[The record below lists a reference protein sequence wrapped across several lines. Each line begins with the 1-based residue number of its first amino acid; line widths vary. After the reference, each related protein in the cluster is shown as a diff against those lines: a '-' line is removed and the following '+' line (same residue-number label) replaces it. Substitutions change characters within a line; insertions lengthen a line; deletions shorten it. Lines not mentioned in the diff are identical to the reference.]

1 METWRIKMNLDVTRR
16 QQRSQNRRVA
26 HLLTLLF
33 ATWFALPTRAA
44 GLDAQQVE
52 LFALEMEHK
61 HGFDATAVKNV
72 LSLAV
77 RLDSVLAAMARPAES
92 KSWAQYRP
100 LFLSAERI
108 RAGVEFW
115 DTYAAALDEAST
127 QYGIP
132 PEIIVA
138 IIGVETFYGR
148 NPGNYR
154 VLDALGTLAFHFPAR
169 GAFFRSELEQFLLL
183 TRAEQLDPVTPRGS
197 YAGAMGFPQFMPSS
211 FLSFAV
217 DFDHD
222 GHRDIWRN
230 PVDAIGSVA
239 SYLHAHGWHLAE
251 PIAMLAE
258 PSNLNEKNA
267 SSKVELN
274 QTIAQYASA
283 GSSPQGTIAPN
294 EPAALLAYVGTEGNE
309 YWFALNNFYVITR
322 YNHSPKYAL
331 AVYQLAQA
339 IRDMRKQKAQ

>member
-1 METWRIKMNLDVTRR
+1 MTRR
-16 QQRSQNRRVA
+16 QQRFQNRRAA
-26 HLLTLLF
+26 HLLVLLF
-33 ATWFALPTRAA
+33 ATLFALPIRAA

-72 LSLAV
+72 LNLAV
-77 RLDSVLAAMARPAES
+77 KLDSVLATMARPAES
-92 KSWAQYRP
+92 KPWSQYRP

-115 DTYAAALDEAST
+115 NTYATALDDVST
-127 QYGIP
+127 QYGVP
-132 PEIIVA
+132 PEIVVA

-148 NPGNYR
+148 NMGNYR

-211 FLSFAV
+211 FLRFAV

-239 SYLHAHGWHLAE
+239 SYLHAHGWRAAE
-251 PIAMLAE
+251 PVTMVAE
-258 PSNLNEKNA
+258 PSNWNENN
-267 SSKVELN
+267 SSTKVELK
-274 QTIAQYASA
+274 QTIAEYASA
-283 GSSPQGTIAPN
+283 GSSPRSTVAPN
-294 EPAALLAYVGTEGNE
+294 APAVLLAYAGAEGNE

-331 AVYQLAQA
+331 AVYQLAEA
-339 IRDMRKQKAQ
+339 IRDMHTQKTQ